1 MPLIYFIFFG
11 ISLFTATTTRLTSF
25 CSFFVHFRLHTR
37 THTRTHTRD
46 IKFWVFFALKHP
58 PMATLTSKT
67 KENIYKDTK
76 ALWVSHLGRAS
87 PATCLDILFSL
98 VLLDW

>member
-11 ISLFTATTTRLTSF
+11 ISLFTATTTRLTF
-25 CSFFVHFRLHTR
+25 FRSFFVHFRLHTR
-37 THTRTHTRD
+37 MHTRD
-46 IKFWVFFALKHP
+46 IKYWVFFALKHP